1 MLKKRVRHPRKVQA
15 VSLFSERLKALR
27 RQRGFR
33 NQKSLAD
40 ALSIKQQTISEYE
53 KGGRDPLPPILIKMA
68 ETLDTTVDYL
78 VGRTDD
84 PEPPPNLSPR
94 MRKLLAAVE
103 ALGHEPTLDDLMNI
117 WLDNLPEES
126 ELGDAR

>member
-1 MLKKRVRHPRKVQA
+1 MRKLRGEMSDIGDRIRALRKKRGLTQVQLSR
-15 VSLFSERLKALR
+15 VSGVSQSNVSQYERFIEPSA
-27 RQRGFR
+27 
-33 NQKSLAD
+33 S
-40 ALSIKQQTISEYE
+40 ALSKI
-53 KGGRDPLPPILIKMA
+53 A
-68 ETLDTTVDYL
+68 NALDTTVDYL

-84 PEPPPNLSPR
+84 PEPPAKLSPR
-94 MRKLLAAVE
+94 MRKLLAAVD